1 MEYKKYKN
9 PRTGHTIAVEQ
20 IILEYAIVTRD
31 WEGKMVSIMAKDT
44 CELNTQYK
52 LNRLA
57 ELMDWEGADD
67 EKRDAAW
74 HM

>member
-1 MEYKKYKN
+1 MKSKKYKN

-31 WEGKMVSIMAKDT
+31 WKGKMVSILAEDT
-44 CELNTQYK
+44 CELNAQYK

-57 ELMDWEGADD
+57 ELMDWEED
-67 EKRDAAW
+67 EDGRDAEGD
-74 HM
+74 M